1 MNQFQGRNRDADI
14 DNRLV
19 EIVQEGED
27 GTNWE
32 NGFDINTVS
41 YMKLTGSGNLQYSI
55 RSSALCSLMTK
66 RSGMGIYVYI
76 KLIHFIVQ
84 QKLTQHCRAITCVL
98 SLSVVSDSV

>member
-1 MNQFQGRNRDADI
+1 M
-14 DNRLV
+14 
-19 EIVQEGED
+19 EILQEGED

-41 YMKLTGSGNLQYSI
+41 YMKLTGSGNLQYSTK
-55 RSSALCSLMTK
+55 SSALCSLMMK
-66 RSGMGIYVYI
+66 RSGIGIYVYI

-84 QKLTQHCRAITCVL
+84 QKLTQHCRAIKCVL